1 MVVLHGLHARIDP
14 RVRRLAKEIAVTGS
28 MQLRAR
34 DSNSQRALHR
44 LHPVA
49 FDDVADLHVLV
60 VLEGH
65 PAFLAGDDFARVVLE
80 ALELGELALVHD
92 DAIANETHIGAAFDH
107 AIGDAATRYVADLG
121 NLENLQDGGVTQHS
135 LAHGRRQQAGH
146 RLFHVVHEV
155 VDDVVI
161 ADLDAGAFGGF
172 ARLLVGA
179 HVEAE
184 DRHARRLRQ
193 RHVGFGNAADTG
205 MDHARADFV
214 GGELLDRA
222 DDRFQRALHVGLDDQ
237 RQILAAR
244 GFELAHHLLER
255 AAHAGRACGHLVAP
269 LAGAIG
275 GDFAGARLRLH
286 DRQAVAGLGRAV
298 EAEDFGRRGGP
309 RGLDRRAGIGDQ
321 RAHAA
326 PIGAGHDEVA
336 DTQRAALHQ
345 HGRNRSAAAVELAS
359 ITVPSAGRFGL
370 ALRSRISDCKPM
382 VSSNRSMLSFL
393 VADTSTSSTSPPSDS
408 TCTSCCSNSVRT
420 RSGLASG
427 RSILLIATIIGTFAA
442 LAWLMAS
449 TVCGMTPSSA
459 ATTSTTMSVTLAPR
473 ARMAVKAAWP
483 GVSMKVILL
492 PEGAVT
498 W

>member
-1 MVVLHGLHARIDP
+1 MD
-14 RVRRLAKEIAVTGS
+14 
-28 MQLRAR
+28 RAC
-34 DSNSQRALHR
+34 
-44 LHPVA
+44 
-49 FDDVADLHVLV
+49 
-60 VLEGH
+60 
-65 PAFLAGDDFARVVLE
+65 
-80 ALELGELALVHD
+80 
-92 DAIANETHIGAAFDH
+92 
-107 AIGDAATRYVADLG
+107 
-121 NLENLQDGGVTQHS
+121 
-135 LAHGRRQQAGH
+135 
-146 RLFHVVHEV
+146 
-155 VDDVVI
+155 
-161 ADLDAGAFGGF
+161 
-172 ARLLVGA
+172 
-179 HVEAE
+179 
-184 DRHARRLRQ
+184 
-193 RHVGFGNAADTG
+193 
-205 MDHARADFV
+205 ADFV
-214 GGELLDRA
+214 GRGLCDRA
-222 DDRFQRALHVGLDDQ
+222 DDRFQRTLHVGLDDQ

-269 LAGAIG
+269 LPSAIG

-298 EAEDFGRRGGP
+298 EAEDFDRRGGP
-309 RGLDRRAGIGDQ
+309 RRLGRRAGIG
-321 RAHAA
+321 APSVHAGA
-326 PIGAGHDEVA
+326 IGGRPGGSASDARCTSTVA
-336 DTQRAALHQ
+336 TGPRP
-345 HGRNRSAAAVELAS
+345 RSSLAS

-382 VSSNRSMLSFL
+382 VSSSRSMLSFL
-393 VADTSTSSTSPPSDS
+393 VADTSTSSTCPPSDS

-492 PEGAVT
+492 PEGALT

>member
-65 PAFLAGDDFARVVLE
+65 AAFLAGDDFARVVLE

-92 DAIANETHIGAAFDH
+92 DAIANETHIGAALDH
-107 AIGDAATRYVADLG
+107 AVGDATTRYVADLG
-121 NLENLQDGGVTQHS
+121 DLENLQDGRVAQHG
-135 LAHGRRQQAGH
+135 LAHGRGQQAGH
-146 RLFHVVHEV
+146 RLLHVVHEV

-161 ADLDAGAFGGF
+161 ADLDAGAFGGL

-184 DRHARRLRQ
+184 DRHARRFRQ
-193 RHVGFGNAADTG
+193 RHVGFGDAADAG

-222 DDRFQRALHVGLDDQ
+222 NDRFQRALHVGLDDQ

-255 AAHAGRACGHLVAP
+255 AAHAGRACGHLVVPLKPRTSTGVEGPAVSTGAP
-269 LAGAIG
+269 VSETS
-275 GDFAGARLRLH
+275 ARTRPQSAPATT
-286 DRQAVAGLGRAV
+286 RSPTRSVPRCTSTVAT
-298 EAEDFGRRGGP
+298 GP
-309 RGLDRRAGIGDQ
+309 R
-321 RAHAA
+321 
-326 PIGAGHDEVA
+326 P
-336 DTQRAALHQ
+336 
-345 HGRNRSAAAVELAS
+345 RSSLAS

-382 VSSNRSMLSFL
+382 VSSSRSMLSFL
-393 VADTSTSSTSPPSDS
+393 VADTSTSSTSPPSVS
-408 TCTSCCSNSVRT
+408 TCTSCCSSSVRT

-442 LAWLMAS
+442 LAWVMAS